1 MTAGPSSNFC
11 EGDRQDRST
20 WTGANDRIIHRA
32 IPGRAREREMSE
44 LEAVAHGR
52 GDRATYYDKW
62 AKVADDSV
70 AEVEA
75 SESAERD
82 AAAAAL
88 GTEKHPRS
96 AAEAEKIEKRAALKE
111 AKKKWSER
119 EAADTLRSR
128 TNPTRLSPWEKS
140 MFVCS

>member
-1 MTAGPSSNFC
+1 
-11 EGDRQDRST
+11 
-20 WTGANDRIIHRA
+20 
-32 IPGRAREREMSE
+32 MSE

-96 AAEAEKIEKRAALKE
+96 AALWQCTRSSRIGCSNDGIVDHSVRDALDIG
-111 AKKKWSER
+111 AQND
-119 EAADTLRSR
+119 AIGI
-128 TNPTRLSPWEKS
+128 
-140 MFVCS
+140 CG

>member
-1 MTAGPSSNFC
+1 
-11 EGDRQDRST
+11 
-20 WTGANDRIIHRA
+20 
-32 IPGRAREREMSE
+32 MSE

-119 EAADTLRSR
+119 EAAEQNAKATIAGQKGRTIEVGEAELEGKRVLVLADCEDCRFEVKTVKQKNSTLHSC
-128 TNPTRLSPWEKS
+128 TQDAKG
-140 MFVCS
+140 F